1 MGGEGGGVFHM
12 GGFIFKWGLC
22 PMGGIGFDKGF
33 LKIII
38 GWGGGGG
45 GKINVK
51 LNFMSPFHEYG
62 STVSR
67 MQKY

>member
-1 MGGEGGGVFHM
+1 MGGEGGGVFQM

-38 GWGGGGG
+38 GWGGGGQDQCQ
-45 GKINVK
+45 
-51 LNFMSPFHEYG
+51 
-62 STVSR
+62 T
-67 MQKY
+67 